1 VGAVTARVIQAGQD
15 MWHVFGEHD
24 GDYLDYAGLV
34 KQFGDTFRAYGAR
47 IGIDNQVV
55 AMESPDFGSRDEA
68 EDWLLDEDEA
78 ES

>member
-1 VGAVTARVIQAGQD
+1 VTARVIQAGQD

-34 KQFGDTFRAYGAR
+34 KQFGDTFRAYGVR
-47 IGIDNQVV
+47 LNLDYVPV
-55 AMESPDFGSRDEA
+55 PTDSPDFGTLDEA
-68 EDWLLDEDEA
+68 KDWLLDDEA